1 MIKEDNDESG
11 GDFGL
16 SEDYDYEVDDNTDK
30 FKTLSDKTLLYFI
43 ENYKPD
49 SNNSKLVGLDQCL
62 NCTILKNL
70 CPKIKTTLDKFHL
83 AAGWI
88 SPTTSYIRCC
98 LIS

>member
-49 SNNSKLVGLDQCL
+49 GNNSKLVGLDQCL
-62 NCTILKNL
+62 NCIIRDRLETIKISHL
-70 CPKIKTTLDKFHL
+70 CPKIQISQINPFSSRLDV
-83 AAGWI
+83 
-88 SPTTSYIRCC
+88 PDN
-98 LIS
+98 